1 MKPGSWRIPASGLV
15 GCLVGCLVEAQVAV
29 AMTAQSLD
37 GEAHKAA
44 IAALAKVFK
53 VAKSRLAIVKGA
65 TFRSKVVEISLAPQ
79 ARDEVERD

>member
-1 MKPGSWRIPASGLV
+1 VKPGSSRIPASGLA
-15 GCLVGCLVEAQVAV
+15 GGLVEAEVAV
-29 AMTAQSLD
+29 AMTARSLD

-53 VAKSRLAIVKGA
+53 VAKSRRTIVKGA

-79 ARDEVERD
+79 AREEVERD